1 MTTRN
6 EWAAL
11 FLSYAGWEPSAE
23 KIDALV
29 AQASKENAGSAWNP
43 LATTEPAPG
52 ATDYNAAGVKN
63 YPSEESGLG
72 ATLATFVNGHYP
84 QLVAVLSDPG
94 GGNATTYCSSPEL
107 VTWGTGNCTPELAD
121 LRSGDP
127 DGYRSHQI
135 AGSGGPVPPPAP
147 APVPVPDNGGT
158 CTVNVPVLRQGD
170 GDAGLGGWSVKALQ
184 LVLRG
189 WDPALQVD
197 GIFGPQT
204 EAAVRNFQ
212 AAAHVALDGIVGPV
226 TWSWLLNGKP

>member
-94 GGNATTYCSSPEL
+94 GGNATTGAAAGAGEL
-107 VTWGTGNCTPELAD
+107 GHQAGGVVDVAD
-121 LRSGDP
+121 
-127 DGYRSHQI
+127 
-135 AGSGGPVPPPAP
+135 
-147 APVPVPDNGGT
+147 
-158 CTVNVPVLRQGD
+158 
-170 GDAGLGGWSVKALQ
+170 
-184 LVLRG
+184 
-189 WDPALQVD
+189 QVD
-197 GIFGPQT
+197 PVAHRGVLPVGGDQGGGEGRRDGAAAQQRGTRPPKT
-204 EAAVRNFQ
+204 CAVGAAVF
-212 AAAHVALDGIVGPV
+212 LIIF
-226 TWSWLLNGKP
+226 